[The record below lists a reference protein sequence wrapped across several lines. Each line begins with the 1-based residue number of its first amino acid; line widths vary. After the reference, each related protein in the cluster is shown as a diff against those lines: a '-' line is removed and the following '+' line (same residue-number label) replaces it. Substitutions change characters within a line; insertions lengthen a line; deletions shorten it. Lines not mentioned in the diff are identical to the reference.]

1 LNAQKRR
8 RSNTEPLQNCPV
20 AAEAKTT
27 IVSGVV
33 GAERPFIGA
42 TAQPPNQHHHYHHPS
57 DAKSKKILRS
67 PMRGSNPQP
76 WDADGSIVLWE
87 SET

>member
-1 LNAQKRR
+1 MI
-8 RSNTEPLQNCPV
+8 RSDADPVYSCGV

-33 GAERPFIGA
+33 AAERPFIGA

-57 DAKSKKILRS
+57 NAKKQKDRKLS

-76 WDADGSIVLWE
+76 
-87 SET
+87 